1 MDRKIIIAVAAI
13 GGVVLLMRVL
23 KTQTSQATNTAA
35 ANTSGSASALLSG
48 LLSGWANPASTVPS
62 AAVVAANGTVSTPA
76 PAPAPVAVSQS
87 SGWGGVQNQA
97 QPTKPPPPATSNDWD
112 TPQIRA
118 DRKARLAAIR
128 AGASAGGPAYSPSA
142 GVDGTAANP
151 APAAPASLDHQG
163 L

>member
-35 ANTSGSASALLSG
+35 ANTSSSASALLSG

-62 AAVVAANGTVSTPA
+62 PAVVAAGGAVSTPA
-76 PAPAPVAVSQS
+76 PSPAPAAQQGG
-87 SGWGGVQNQA
+87 GWGGVQMQA
-97 QPTKPPPPATSNDWD
+97 QPNTAPSPSVRD
-112 TPQIRA
+112 TRSDAQIRA
-118 DRKARLAAIR
+118 DRQARLAEIRKKYAGTGVNFVAI
-128 AGASAGGPAYSPSA
+128 PAPDT
-142 GVDGTAANP
+142 VINNP
-151 APAAPASLDHQG
+151 APGAAASQDHQG